1 MGKSDENRDSRQRM
15 SANPSTE
22 RTEIEIVF
30 FIISAMRGKDS
41 VAIATDL
48 RFGVQAQT
56 ITTDFEKVFQF
67 NPHMFVGL
75 VGLQSD
81 ILTVKD
87 RLTFR
92 KNLYEVRENRSMT
105 PKRFAAML
113 SSFLYERR
121 FGPYFIEPVIAG
133 LDPKT
138 FEPFICNMDLIG
150 CPNNPDDFVVAGTC
164 SEQLY
169 GMCETLWRPD
179 MDSDELFECIS
190 QSMVNAF
197 DRDAGSGWGANVYII
212 EKDKIT
218 KKVLKTR
225 QD

>member
-1 MGKSDENRDSRQRM
+1 
-15 SANPSTE
+15 
-22 RTEIEIVF
+22 
-30 FIISAMRGKDS
+30 MRGKDC
-41 VAIATDL
+41 VAIGTDN

-56 ITTDFEKVFQF
+56 ITTDFEKVNQF

-81 ILTVKD
+81 ILTVHD
-87 RLTFR
+87 RLVFR

-105 PKRFAAML
+105 PKRFGAML
-113 SSFLYERR
+113 SSFLYEHR

-138 FEPFICNMDLIG
+138 FEPYICAMDLIG
-150 CPNNPDDFVVAGTC
+150 CPNEPEDFVVAGTC
-164 SEQLY
+164 AEQLY
-169 GMCETLWRPD
+169 GMCETLWRP
-179 MDSDELFECIS
+179 ELEPNQLFECIS
-190 QSMVNAF
+190 QAMVNAF
-197 DRDAGSGWGANVYII
+197 DRDAISGWGATIYII
-212 EKDKIT
+212 EKDRIT

>member
-1 MGKSDENRDSRQRM
+1 
-15 SANPSTE
+15 
-22 RTEIEIVF
+22 
-30 FIISAMRGKDS
+30 MRGKDC
-41 VAIATDL
+41 VAIATDQRL
-48 RFGVQAQT
+48 GVRAQT
-56 ITTDFEKVFQF
+56 LATDFEKVFPF
-67 NPHMFVGL
+67 NSHMYVGL

-81 ILTVKD
+81 ILTVRD

-92 KNLYEVRENRSMT
+92 KNLYEVRENRAMT
-105 PKRFAAML
+105 PKRFAAMV

-150 CPNNPDDFVVAGTC
+150 CPNMPEDFVVAGTC

-169 GMCETLWRPD
+169 GMCETLWYPEMNPD
-179 MDSDELFECIS
+179 QLFECIS
-190 QSMVNAF
+190 QALVNAF
-197 DRDAGSGWGANVYII
+197 DRDAMSGWGATVYII
-212 EKDKIT
+212 QKDKLT